1 MSSATKKVTVFRRG
15 EGRYVATNARGGQIR
30 LGRGADDDFTPVEL
44 LLAALGGCSSVDVD
58 LVTSRREEPEKFEV
72 VVTGQKVVDDAGGH
86 RLDSVTLDFSVHFKD
101 TDEGREAAGLVER
114 LVKLSRDKECT
125 VARTVAADTPV
136 IFKVDGTVLD

>member
-15 EGRYVATNARGGQIR
+15 QGRYVATNARGGQIR
-30 LGRGADDDFTPVEL
+30 LGTGTDDDFTPVEL

-58 LVTSRREEPEKFEV
+58 TVTSRRDEPETFEV
-72 VVTGQKVVDDAGGH
+72 VVTGQKIVDETGGN
-86 RLDSVTLDFSVHFKD
+86 RLDPVSLDFSVHFKD

-125 VARTVAADTPV
+125 VARTVATDTQV
-136 IFKVDGTVLD
+136 VFKVDGTPLH